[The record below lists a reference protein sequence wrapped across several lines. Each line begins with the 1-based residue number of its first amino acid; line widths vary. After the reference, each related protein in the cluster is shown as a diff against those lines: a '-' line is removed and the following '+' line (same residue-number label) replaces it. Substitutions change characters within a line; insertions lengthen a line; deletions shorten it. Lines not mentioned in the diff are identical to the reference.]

1 MFLAQSPTCHS
12 PVIIAELQFAL
23 AMSTVPL
30 SHAYLLISASTYA
43 LFTNEDLRY
52 CSGSCELLQ
61 VILNLI
67 DAILGCDIDKFL
79 KPLFE
84 GQLTEELPSPSAVG
98 AGWLDEHDQLSR

>member
-1 MFLAQSPTCHS
+1 MYHSFLIHS
-12 PVIIAELQFAL
+12 
-23 AMSTVPL
+23 
-30 SHAYLLISASTYA
+30 SADGHLGCFHTSTYS
-43 LFTNEDLRY
+43 LFTDEDPRY
-52 CSGSCELLQ
+52 HSGSCELLQ